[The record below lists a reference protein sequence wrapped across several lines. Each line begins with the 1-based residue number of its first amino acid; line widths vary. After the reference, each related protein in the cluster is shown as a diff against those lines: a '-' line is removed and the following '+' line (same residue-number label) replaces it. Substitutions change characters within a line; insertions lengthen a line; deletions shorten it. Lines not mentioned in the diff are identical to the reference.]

1 MIAEEYYQHNNPNIS
16 IPKGKTVSF
25 IIQTI
30 QEVPQYFVLALKNP
44 EIKLPLNENKLTQ
57 ILVEQINS
65 LLLEKGVSIL
75 AQNQYSDLFYAT
87 KGIPDFYFKEIEKG
101 KTDKPLYIVE
111 SKILP
116 SPPPKDREKE
126 YVIGEKQ
133 NGGIERFKIHKH
145 GKGLNDCGI
154 VGFVIENDFEYWKN
168 KINNWIYELSKIDD
182 FWSENEEVKLI
193 NKTNDFAFIHSIAHR
208 KKDNDISLSHFWIKV

>member
-1 MIAEEYYQHNNPNIS
+1 MIAEEYYQHNNPKIS

-30 QEVPQYFVLALKNP
+30 QEVPQYFILALNNP

-57 ILVEQINS
+57 ILVEQINA

-75 AQNQYSDLFYAT
+75 AQNQYSDLFYGT
-87 KGIPDFYFKEIEKG
+87 RGIPDFYFKKIEKG

-116 SPPPKDREKE
+116 APPPNDREKE
-126 YVIGEKQ
+126 YVVGEKQ

-154 VGFVIENDFEYWKN
+154 VGFIKENNFDYWLKN
-168 KINNWIYELSKIDD
+168 INDWISELSKIDS
-182 FWSENEEVKLI
+182 FWNEDEKIGLN
-193 NKTNDFAFIHSIAHR
+193 NKSFDFAYLHSIAHR
-208 KKDNDISLSHFWIKV
+208 KKNKDISLSHFWIKV